1 MVAERLNEHR
11 CRRMGKYIEK
21 YGIYQPDTPTL
32 RGTVTDNTQVV
43 PIGLNGGRMADALQE
58 ILKSVDGE
66 MRFGTLYIED
76 VLDLIEWASDFDIAA
91 HKRANLNPGV
101 PSTRQI
107 IEFKDRFLK
116 INAAFTGYDASEV
129 S

>member
-1 MVAERLNEHR
+1 MVAETLNEHR

-66 MRFGTLYIED
+66 MRFGTLYYRRYMERRE
-76 VLDLIEWASDFDIAA
+76 VPQPPGQLSG
-91 HKRANLNPGV
+91 NL
-101 PSTRQI
+101 
-107 IEFKDRFLK
+107 LK
-116 INAAFTGYDASEV
+116 LCGCEGNILWKCKG
-129 S
+129 